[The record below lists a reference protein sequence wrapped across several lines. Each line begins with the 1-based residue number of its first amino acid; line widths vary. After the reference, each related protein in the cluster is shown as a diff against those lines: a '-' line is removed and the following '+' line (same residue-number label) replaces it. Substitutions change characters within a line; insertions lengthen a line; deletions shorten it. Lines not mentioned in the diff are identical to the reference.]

1 MRSEKG
7 KKKRTGISFTIVIV
21 MLICG
26 VILYRTSIVNSE
38 LDLARQEYSKLEN
51 IYEDELDT
59 ELELESERNYKETD
73 QYIEDIARNNLGM
86 VYPDEILIVP
96 SEDDK

>member
-38 LDLARQEYSKLEN
+38 LDLARQKYSKLEN

-59 ELELESERNYKETD
+59 ELELESERNYRETD